1 MSNGAINLR
10 TVFGDAAIE
19 RVAKVA
25 PKHLSPE
32 RVVQVAAT
40 MVYRTPGLQKCDP
53 NSILSAVIQAAE
65 LGLDISPAMGEAYLI
80 PRWNAKAG
88 VTECQFQPGYKGLI
102 KLARQS
108 GQIALIQARLVRE
121 GERFEYRYTPDL
133 EFLHEP
139 IISGDA
145 PVVAVYA
152 YAKLASGD
160 TVIEV
165 MTAEEVEAIRNRAQ
179 AGKSGPW
186 VTDWNEMA
194 KKTVLKR
201 ICKSLPRSLDLA
213 RAIEIDDGDYATGTV
228 VSAPPRR
235 QGTGVK
241 GLVSHLAERRKPPA
255 IEPPT
260 PTPADDDADPDY
272 DQDDDDGL
280 PAREREPGED

>member
-1 MSNGAINLR
+1 MSTALNLR
-10 TVFGDAAIE
+10 SVFGDAAVE

-25 PKHLSPE
+25 PKHLTPE
-32 RVVQVAAT
+32 RIVQVAST
-40 MVYRTPGLQKCDP
+40 LVYRTPALQKCDP

-108 GQIALIQARLVRE
+108 GQVALLQARLVRE

-139 IISGDA
+139 HVTGDA

-165 MTAEEVEAIRNRAQ
+165 MTVEEVEAIRQRAQ

-213 RAIEIDDGDYATGTV
+213 RAIEADDSDYTPTTV
-228 VSAPPRR
+228 VSAPPRAIGR
-235 QGTGVK
+235 GVR
-241 GLVSHLAERRKPPA
+241 GLAAELANRRKPAA
-255 IEPPT
+255 IEPP
-260 PTPADDDADPDY
+260 PSDDDDDAGDDQADDY
-272 DQDDDDGL
+272 DEA
-280 PAREREPGED
+280 PEAPREREPGED